1 MNSKY
6 LTNELVT
13 RQSRFSFQNYLGILP
28 NPDKILSKIGKSIEV
43 YRELKNDPHVWSC
56 IQSRKSG
63 LLSQNYKIDANNA
76 ESSLISFI
84 ESVFSNL
91 DLQKIWRDCL
101 EAPLFGYQPLEIIW
115 DYSNSGNK
123 IIPIDVIGK
132 PQEWFVFDVNG
143 KLRFRATD
151 GSIGEELPEYKFIN
165 LSYESTYLNPY
176 GESLL
181 AKCYWSVTFK
191 SGSMRFWVNFMEK
204 YGMPVLIGQYQRGAT
219 YEESK
224 KLAENLA
231 NLLDDAVIVAPSD
244 IKIEMKE
251 ATRTS
256 SVDLY
261 RDLIKQCNSEISKIL
276 LSQTLTTELDSG
288 SYAAAETHLKVR
300 HEVIRNDMKLVEK
313 AMNQLIKFI
322 IDLNFTNKTYPKFVF
337 VDEIDL

>member
-28 NPDKILSKIGKSIEV
+28 NPDKILMKSGKTIEI

-63 LLSQNYKIDANNA
+63 LLSQKYQIVGKNVDGSILN
-76 ESSLISFI
+76 EI
-84 ESVFSNL
+84 ERIFVNL
-91 DLQKIWRDCL
+91 DIHKIWGDCL
-101 EAPLFGYQPLEIIW
+101 EAPLFGFQPLEIIW
-115 DYSNSGNK
+115 KYTNSGNN
-123 IIPIDVIGK
+123 IEPIDVIGK

-143 KLRFRATD
+143 ALRFRTAD
-151 GSIGEELPEYKFIN
+151 GSIGAELPDYKFIN

-219 YEESK
+219 YEESQ

-244 IKIEMKE
+244 IKIELKE

-261 RDLIKQCNSEISKIL
+261 RDLIKQCNAEISKIL
-276 LSQTLTTELDSG
+276 LSQTLTTELESG

-300 HEVIRNDMKLVEK
+300 NEVIGNDKKLVEK
-313 AMNQLIKFI
+313 VMNQLIKYTV
-322 IDLNFTNKTYPKFVF
+322 DLNFGGKEYPKFEF
-337 VDEIDL
+337 VE